1 MSKFGTLI
9 LGPAGAGKHS
19 RRSSF
24 YVNLDPAAEDF
35 EYAPDLDIRDLITL
49 EDVMEEMGLGP
60 NGGLVHCFE
69 FLLENLDFLSSAL
82 EPLTD
87 EYLIIF
93 DLPGQIE
100 LYTHIPLLPALIA
113 HLGRMG
119 PLNISLCAVY
129 LLEATFVVDRAK
141 FFAGALSAMSAMVL
155 LELPHVN
162 VMSKCDLVKGV
173 VGNRELKAFVR
184 GDVDEVMQGEAT
196 GVDDLPGA
204 SEEGAEEQRAEFPMD
219 PGRKE
224 NVMNGASFKRL
235 NRAVAGLI
243 EEFGMVQF
251 LKLEADEEDS
261 VGAILAYVDEA
272 IQFHEAQEP
281 REPPEMEQDWDG

>member
-1 MSKFGTLI
+1 
-9 LGPAGAGKHS
+9 
-19 RRSSF
+19 
-24 YVNLDPAAEDF
+24 
-35 EYAPDLDIRDLITL
+35 
-49 EDVMEEMGLGP
+49 
-60 NGGLVHCFE
+60 
-69 FLLENLDFLSSAL
+69 
-82 EPLTD
+82 
-87 EYLIIF
+87 
-93 DLPGQIE
+93 
-100 LYTHIPLLPALIA
+100 
-113 HLGRMG
+113 MG

-184 GDVDEVMQGEAT
+184 GDVDEVMQGEAI

-204 SEEGAEEQRAEFPMD
+204 AEEASEEEQMESPAD

-235 NRAVAGLI
+235 NRVVAGLI

-251 LKLEADEEDS
+251 LKLEADEEES
-261 VGAILAYVDEA
+261 VGAILAYIDEA